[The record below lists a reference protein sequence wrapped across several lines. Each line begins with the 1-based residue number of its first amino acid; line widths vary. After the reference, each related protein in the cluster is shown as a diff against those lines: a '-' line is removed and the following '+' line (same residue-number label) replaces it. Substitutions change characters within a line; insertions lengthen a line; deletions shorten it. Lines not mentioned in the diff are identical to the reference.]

1 MPLANP
7 SHPGE
12 LIREDLLPRFGLTV
26 TRTAEVLGVTR
37 VALSAMLNGRAA
49 LSAEMALRIE
59 LAFGL
64 DMETLLT
71 MQMNHDIA
79 AARRRARDIKVRKF
93 VA

>member
-1 MPLANP
+1 MRL
-7 SHPGE
+7 
-12 LIREDLLPRFGLTV
+12 
-26 TRTAEVLGVTR
+26 
-37 VALSAMLNGRAA
+37 
-49 LSAEMALRIE
+49 E

-79 AARRRARDIKVRKF
+79 AARRKARDIKVRKF

>member
-1 MPLANP
+1 MRLQAP

-12 LIREDLLPRFGLTV
+12 IVREDLLPRFGLTV
-26 TRTAEVLGVTR
+26 TRAAEVLGVTR
-37 VALSAMLNGRAA
+37 VALSAMLNGRAG
-49 LSAEMALRIE
+49 LSAEMALRLE